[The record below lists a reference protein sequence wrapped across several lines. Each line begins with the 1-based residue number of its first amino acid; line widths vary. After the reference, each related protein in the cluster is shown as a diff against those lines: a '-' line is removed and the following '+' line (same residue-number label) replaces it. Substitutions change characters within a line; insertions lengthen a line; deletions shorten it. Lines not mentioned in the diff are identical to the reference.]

1 SMARLGGQA
10 GLTDAY
16 LAALL
21 SFTGLVAAGYAV
33 STVLRLRSEETDGHA
48 DPVLA
53 TGAGR
58 ISWGIAHVAIAA
70 VGTAAI
76 MALVGLGTGVGF
88 AYRAGGGSAE
98 VGRLLVAGLAQAPAA
113 LVIAGIA
120 TALFGLVPRA
130 SVAVS
135 WSVLGVTVAMLLL
148 SATLKL

>member
-70 VGTAAI
+70 GGTAAI
-76 MALVGLGTGVGF
+76 MALVGLGTASASLTGPV
-88 AYRAGGGSAE
+88 AAAPRSAGCWS
-98 VGRLLVAGLAQAPAA
+98 PA
-113 LVIAGIA
+113 
-120 TALFGLVPRA
+120 
-130 SVAVS
+130 
-135 WSVLGVTVAMLLL
+135 W
-148 SATLKL
+148 